1 MATTYVA
8 YQLIKWGLSYWEAFF
23 ATLAIAFVLGTV
35 LELALVRP
43 VQHRSVIAAVIVT
56 VGLFVLI
63 DGVVNWIW
71 GGDFKYMATPF
82 GTKTYHLGG
91 VSIARLYPGMLGV
104 VLVSVVLVWALFRFT
119 KLGLGMRAAALRPAE
134 SALVGVRVD
143 WMLAIGWGLAAV
155 LGAVAGL
162 MAEPSQFFLDPTLM
176 QPILVYALSLAA
188 RVGIYFI
195 AVVGLNVLTGYTGQ
209 ISIGHGAFMAVGGY
223 TTAVM
228 SRDHHTSLILTM
240 LLALAICFVLGL
252 LVGLPALRLSG
263 VYLALA
269 TFALAVSVP
278 QLPLKW
284 SKFLGGR
291 DGVQTSRTVSHT
303 WLYGAAWTASAILFV
318 LAWLILRGRV
328 GRAFRAVRD
337 SEIAAVAS
345 GIELPVYKTL
355 AFGISAAYAGVA
367 GSLFVLA
374 TNGFAAPDEF
384 GVVLSLQ
391 LLVGAA
397 VAGLGSLWGVLA
409 GAVFV
414 GLLPTV
420 SSSVPVIGSNHGR
433 DVVFGAAV
441 VLVMLLLPGGSAGLL
456 ARLRRSAGA

>member
-1 MATTYVA
+1 MRRR
-8 YQLIKWGLSYWEAFF
+8 LP
-23 ATLAIAFVLGTV
+23 
-35 LELALVRP
+35 ALV
-43 VQHRSVIAAVIVT
+43 SLLAVS
-56 VGLFVLI
+56 GVL
-63 DGVVNWIW
+63 
-71 GGDFKYMATPF
+71 
-82 GTKTYHLGG
+82 
-91 VSIARLYPGMLGV
+91 
-104 VLVSVVLVWALFRFT
+104 
-119 KLGLGMRAAALRPAE
+119 AALP
-134 SALVGVRVD
+134 
-143 WMLAIGWGLAAV
+143 
-155 LGAVAGL
+155 
-162 MAEPSQFFLDPTLM
+162 FLLSDYN
-176 QPILVYALSLAA
+176 VSLAA

-195 AVVGLNVLTGYTGQ
+195 AVLGLNVLTGYTGQ

-240 LLALAICFVLGL
+240 LLALAICFALGL

-441 VLVMLLLPGGSAGLL
+441 VLVMLLLPGGFAGLL
-456 ARLRRSAGA
+456 ARLRRFAGA

>member
-1 MATTYVA
+1 MRRRLPALAALLAVA
-8 YQLIKWGLSYWEAFF
+8 GVLSA
-23 ATLAIAFVLGTV
+23 LPFVLSDYHV
-35 LELALVRP
+35 SLAA
-43 VQHRSVIAAVIVT
+43 Q
-56 VGLFVLI
+56 VGIFFV
-63 DGVVNWIW
+63 
-71 GGDFKYMATPF
+71 
-82 GTKTYHLGG
+82 
-91 VSIARLYPGMLGV
+91 
-104 VLVSVVLVWALFRFT
+104 
-119 KLGLGMRAAALRPAE
+119 
-134 SALVGVRVD
+134 
-143 WMLAIGWGLAAV
+143 AV
-155 LGAVAGL
+155 LG
-162 MAEPSQFFLDPTLM
+162 
-176 QPILVYALSLAA
+176 
-188 RVGIYFI
+188 
-195 AVVGLNVLTGYTGQ
+195 LNILTGYTGQ
-209 ISIGHGAFMAVGGY
+209 ISIGHGAFMAIGGY

-228 SRDHHTSLILTM
+228 SRDHHTSLVLTM
-240 LLALAICFVLGL
+240 LIAFAICFVVGL

-291 DGVQTSRTVSHT
+291 DGVQTAETVGHR

-384 GVVLSLQ
+384 GVALSLQ

-397 VAGLGSLWGVLA
+397 VAGLGSLWGILA
-409 GAVFV
+409 GAAFV
-414 GLLPTV
+414 GLLPAV
-420 SSSVPVIGSNHGR
+420 SSSVPVIGSTHGR

-441 VLVMLLLPGGSAGLL
+441 VLVMLLLPSGFAGLL
-456 ARLRRSAGA
+456 ARLRRFAGA

>member
-1 MATTYVA
+1 MRCR
-8 YQLIKWGLSYWEAFF
+8 LPAF
-23 ATLAIAFVLGTV
+23 ASLLAVC
-35 LELALVRP
+35 
-43 VQHRSVIAAVIVT
+43 
-56 VGLFVLI
+56 
-63 DGVVNWIW
+63 
-71 GGDFKYMATPF
+71 
-82 GTKTYHLGG
+82 
-91 VSIARLYPGMLGV
+91 
-104 VLVSVVLVWALFRFT
+104 
-119 KLGLGMRAAALRPAE
+119 
-134 SALVGVRVD
+134 
-143 WMLAIGWGLAAV
+143 AV
-155 LGAVAGL
+155 LAVLPFMLSGYNV
-162 MAEPSQFFLDPTLM
+162 S
-176 QPILVYALSLAA
+176 LVA
-188 RVGIYFI
+188 RIGIYFI
-195 AVVGLNVLTGYTGQ
+195 AVLGLNILTGYTGQ
-209 ISIGHGAFMAVGGY
+209 ISIGHGAFMAIGGY

-228 SRDHHTSLILTM
+228 SRDHHTSLVLTM
-240 LLALAICFVLGL
+240 LLAFAICFVVGL

-291 DGVQTSRTVSHT
+291 DGVQTSTTVSHT
-303 WLYGAAWTASAILFV
+303 WLYGTAWIASAILF
-318 LAWLILRGRV
+318 LFAWLLLRGRV

-345 GIELPVYKTL
+345 GVELPVYKTL

-397 VAGLGSLWGVLA
+397 VAGLGSLWGILA
-409 GAVFV
+409 GATFV
-414 GLLPTV
+414 GLLPAV

-441 VLVMLLLPGGSAGLL
+441 VLVMLLLPDGFAGLL
-456 ARLRRSAGA
+456 ARLRRLAST

>member
-1 MATTYVA
+1 MRRR
-8 YQLIKWGLSYWEAFF
+8 LP
-23 ATLAIAFVLGTV
+23 
-35 LELALVRP
+35 ALV
-43 VQHRSVIAAVIVT
+43 SLLAVC
-56 VGLFVLI
+56 GVL
-63 DGVVNWIW
+63 
-71 GGDFKYMATPF
+71 
-82 GTKTYHLGG
+82 
-91 VSIARLYPGMLGV
+91 
-104 VLVSVVLVWALFRFT
+104 
-119 KLGLGMRAAALRPAE
+119 AALP
-134 SALVGVRVD
+134 
-143 WMLAIGWGLAAV
+143 
-155 LGAVAGL
+155 
-162 MAEPSQFFLDPTLM
+162 FLLSDYN
-176 QPILVYALSLAA
+176 VSLAA

-195 AVVGLNVLTGYTGQ
+195 AVLGLNILTGYTGQ

-291 DGVQTSRTVSHT
+291 DGVQTARTVSHT
-303 WLYGAAWTASAILFV
+303 WLYSAAWTASAILFV

-391 LLVGAA
+391 LLVGTA

-441 VLVMLLLPGGSAGLL
+441 VLVMLLLPGGFAGLL
-456 ARLRRSAGA
+456 ARLRRFAGA

>member
-1 MATTYVA
+1 MRRRLPA
-8 YQLIKWGLSYWEAFF
+8 
-23 ATLAIAFVLGTV
+23 LASL
-35 LELALVRP
+35 LAVC
-43 VQHRSVIAAVIVT
+43 
-56 VGLFVLI
+56 
-63 DGVVNWIW
+63 
-71 GGDFKYMATPF
+71 
-82 GTKTYHLGG
+82 
-91 VSIARLYPGMLGV
+91 V
-104 VLVSVVLVWALFRFT
+104 VL
-119 KLGLGMRAAALRPAE
+119 
-134 SALVGVRVD
+134 
-143 WMLAIGWGLAAV
+143 AV
-155 LGAVAGL
+155 L
-162 MAEPSQFFLDPTLM
+162 PFTLSDYN
-176 QPILVYALSLAA
+176 VSLAA
-188 RVGIYFI
+188 QVGIYFI
-195 AVVGLNVLTGYTGQ
+195 AVLGLNILTGYTGQ

-228 SRDHHTSLILTM
+228 SRDHHTNLVLTM
-240 LLALAICFVLGL
+240 LIAFAICFVLGL

-263 VYLALA
+263 AYLALA

-303 WLYGAAWTASAILFV
+303 WLYGAAWTAAAILFV

-374 TNGFAAPDEF
+374 TNGFAAPAEF

-409 GAVFV
+409 GAAFV
-414 GLLPTV
+414 GLLPSV
-420 SSSVPVIGSNHGR
+420 SSSVPVIGSAHGR

-441 VLVMLLLPGGSAGLL
+441 VLVMLLLPGGFANLL
-456 ARLRRSAGA
+456 ARLRRLAGA